1 MLKDWQNGLRATPV
15 ESYPTKKMSSEAA
28 ASSNAVINIP
38 ASDWFDL
45 AKWSKEHGFL
55 DGWERSLAFSLGK
68 LAARGAQPS
77 AKQAVQGAR
86 IAERAKELG
95 FLFGDMKSG

>member
-1 MLKDWQNGLRATPV
+1 MRKLSP
-15 ESYPTKKMSSEAA
+15 EAA

-38 ASDWFDL
+38 ASDWFEL

-55 DGWERSLAFSLGK
+55 EGWERSLAFSLGR

-77 AKQAVQGAR
+77 PKQAVQGAR